1 MSTHTPLAAALRPE
15 MLDEIVGQQA
25 VLRQIRS
32 FLVSGKIPSLIFWGS
47 PGTGKTTLATVL
59 SHELDAQFI
68 PLSGVSSKKSDLSE
82 IIQQAQRNKQYGK
95 RTIVFLDEI
104 HRRNKAQQDA
114 LLPSVED
121 GTIILIGATT
131 ENPSFTIN
139 NALLSRCKVL
149 VFETLSSEEIAD
161 FVAHNLD
168 RIAAHYPNK
177 TISTDVITRIS
188 LLANGDLRNALNLL
202 ESWLMLSGDV
212 VTEDDI
218 MSAYGKPVYYDR
230 DGEEHYNII
239 SAVHK
244 SLRDSDGDAAC
255 YWIQRMLQWGE
266 DALYVC
272 RRLVRFA
279 SEDIWPAD
287 NNALLLANTVY
298 ETCAKLGMPECDTAL
313 MQLALY
319 LAKAPKNNIC
329 YVIAQ
334 ETKADVIQYG
344 NLPVPLHIR
353 NAATKLMKWLWYG
366 KWYKY
371 AHDYKDAKVDQQHFP
386 DELKERKYMP

>member
-202 ESWLMLSGDV
+202 ES
-212 VTEDDI
+212 
-218 MSAYGKPVYYDR
+218 
-230 DGEEHYNII
+230 
-239 SAVHK
+239 
-244 SLRDSDGDAAC
+244 
-255 YWIQRMLQWGE
+255 
-266 DALYVC
+266 
-272 RRLVRFA
+272 
-279 SEDIWPAD
+279 
-287 NNALLLANTVY
+287 
-298 ETCAKLGMPECDTAL
+298 
-313 MQLALY
+313 
-319 LAKAPKNNIC
+319 
-329 YVIAQ
+329 
-334 ETKADVIQYG
+334 
-344 NLPVPLHIR
+344 
-353 NAATKLMKWLWYG
+353 
-366 KWYKY
+366 
-371 AHDYKDAKVDQQHFP
+371 
-386 DELKERKYMP
+386 